1 MEFNIFRIIEI
12 MLKEIGENLREIYL
26 QDMNLLVDYL
36 KSLPDSESMLEWK
49 KRLRSSFDEDAISE
63 DLISLDNYDWSQE
76 EIFRASFA
84 LMALRTWS
92 DYDKEVCE
100 ELNIKEV
107 KLSELLELY
116 NTWHNQDCQEEK
128 IIQDQDNTLYIKAQN
143 DYINTL
149 KDFYN
154 RIQRRFWGQEQY
166 LTGSLV
172 FGDTSS
178 IVHDERLW
186 KKLIVASELPLL
198 LTENNY
204 LVMPYKLI
212 RDI

>member
-1 MEFNIFRIIEI
+1 